1 MTNFKDQ
8 YLSGEVD
15 ISKLDDFVENWHKN
29 KNKNNTTLQNYL
41 GFNDEE
47 YVALIR
53 GEIEIK
59 NLLDSQKHWIL
70 YLKHLMADIYEIPH
84 PTDLAYGLQ
93 PLNNSKNL
101 RYIRYARRI

>member
-29 KNKNNTTLQNYL
+29 KTNMTLQNYL

-47 YVALIR
+47 YVAFVR

-59 NLLDSQKHWIL
+59 NLLNSQKNKVASV
-70 YLKHLMADIYEIPH
+70 LKAL
-84 PTDLAYGLQ
+84 
-93 PLNNSKNL
+93 SKIVNT
-101 RYIRYARRI
+101 